1 MDKISKNIIRLYA
14 QFTPN
19 TEVSL
24 TKEQMHHL
32 SVRRFNEKRHSL
44 VVFCEAYGD
53 WTCEWIH
60 KNMVRPITQYKEPR
74 PILRRHFAFGI
85 PKSQT
90 LSFLLEKGVEL
101 GVSDFYPLQTDHSQT
116 YVLNE
121 KRFSTVMMDAL
132 EQCERHHLP
141 RIHPVT
147 SLREFLSLD
156 TTENTLCAMERTTTS
171 MTQDLFKKAGGI
183 LIGPEGG
190 WSDREKEWLTKKTNV
205 FSLGNAILRM
215 ETAAIVSLG
224 LLEVF
229 SGTHVFVHES
239 CV

>member
-1 MDKISKNIIRLYA
+1 MDKISKNIIRLYVK
-14 QFTPN
+14 FTPN
-19 TEVSL
+19 AEVTL

-44 VVFCEAYGD
+44 VLFCEEYGD
-53 WTCEWIH
+53 WTCEWTQ
-60 KNMVRPITQYKEPR
+60 KNIVRPITQYKEPC
-74 PILRRHFAFGI
+74 PLLKRHFAFGI

-90 LSFLLEKGVEL
+90 LAFLIEKGVEL
-101 GVSDFYPLQTDHSQT
+101 GISDFYPLQTDHSQT
-116 YVLNE
+116 YTLNE
-121 KRFSTVMMDAL
+121 KRFSHIMIDAL

-147 SLREFLSLD
+147 SLTDFLALD
-156 TTENTLCAMERTTTS
+156 TAAHTLCAMERMEGSFSVT
-171 MTQDLFKKAGGI
+171 TQDLFAKASGI

-190 WSDREKEWLTKKTNV
+190 WSDREKQCLTKKTTI
-205 FSLGNAILRM
+205 FSLGTSILRT

-229 SGTHVFVHES
+229 S
-239 CV
+239 